1 MSEFDKER
9 EREKLRKKFEKEDKN
24 RETTEQMSELLL
36 QGATMLNVHC
46 ATCKAPLFRQNGE
59 EFCPTCG
66 RTAGELEDA
75 GEEADPEPAQSEP
88 EPAPEPPVPRPS
100 PSRDSN
106 AGEALDAA
114 IARIVDRAATAD
126 DPRTVRE
133 LMEAAK
139 DGAEALAMLE
149 GRA

>member
-9 EREKLRKKFEKEDKN
+9 EREKLRKKFAEDDER

-36 QGATMLNVHC
+36 QGATMLNIHC
-46 ATCKAPLFRQNGE
+46 ADCKAPLFRQNGE

-66 RTAGELEDA
+66 RTTGELETVS
-75 GEEADPEPAQSEP
+75 EEATDAPEP
-88 EPAPEPPVPRPS
+88 EPEPTTQPEPQHPAPS
-100 PSRDSN
+100 LDSN
-106 AGEALDAA
+106 ASEALDAA
-114 IARIVDRAATAD
+114 IARIVDRAATAE

-139 DGAEALAMLE
+139 DGADALATLE
-149 GRA
+149 GR